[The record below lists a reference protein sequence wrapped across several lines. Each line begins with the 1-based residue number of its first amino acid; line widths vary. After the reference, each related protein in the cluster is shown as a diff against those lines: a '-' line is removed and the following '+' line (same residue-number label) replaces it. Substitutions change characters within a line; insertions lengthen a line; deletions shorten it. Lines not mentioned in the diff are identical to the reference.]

1 MIDADLKAILKFLE
15 VIEPLKRTYRSAYIS
30 DGRHEST
37 AEHSWRLAL
46 LAMLVSRK
54 LPDIDALKLLKMCLI
69 HDLGE
74 VINGDIPAP
83 VQVNGSGKSQR
94 ERADLIS
101 VLKHLPSE
109 LAKEILA
116 LWDDYEAATSPEAQL
131 AKGLDKLETILQ
143 HVQGDNPQDFDY
155 AFNLEYGKAYTDQ
168 QSVTSQLREL
178 VDEKTR
184 AKFAN

>member
-46 LAMLVSRK
+46 FAMLVSQK
-54 LPDIDALKLLKMCLI
+54 SPEIDALKLLKMCLI

-83 VQVNGSGKSQR
+83 IQGVGNGKSEQ
-94 ERADLIS
+94 ERMDLIS
-101 VLKHLPSE
+101 VLNHLPSE
-109 LAKEILA
+109 LAEEILA
-116 LWDDYEAATSPEAQL
+116 LWDEYEQATSREAQL

-155 AFNLEYGKAYTDQ
+155 AFNLQYGKAYTDQ
-168 QSVTSQLREL
+168 QAVTLQLREL
-178 VDEKTR
+178 VDQKTKER
-184 AKFAN
+184 LVD